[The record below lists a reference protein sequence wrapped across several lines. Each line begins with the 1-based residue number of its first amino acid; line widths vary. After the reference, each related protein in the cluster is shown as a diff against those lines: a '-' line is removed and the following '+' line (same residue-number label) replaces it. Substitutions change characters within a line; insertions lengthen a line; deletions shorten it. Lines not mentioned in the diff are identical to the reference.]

1 MKHFLIT
8 VIVVIAY
15 SCSSES
21 TEATLKDNLVTT
33 EITEQNYAITPQVEI
48 LETPSEYISKL
59 DILLSQNPD
68 DSCDLLIK
76 KLICFAALKNSS
88 NLKATTHKFHDL
100 NDKNFVL
107 TNADLEEL
115 STYGIS
121 HKFDDQRRYIE
132 FYIDTLKI
140 YQMTQ
145 MTSKSFI
152 SDTVIYGQP
161 YKYNSAEMH
170 VK

>member
-1 MKHFLIT
+1 MKTFLIT
-8 VIVVIAY
+8 LIVFSLS
-15 SCSSES
+15 SCSSEP
-21 TEATLKDNLVTT
+21 TESKEDIKKASPQIHV
-33 EITEQNYAITPQVEI
+33 QNDTISSQI
-48 LETPSEYISKL
+48 KTPSDYLTKL

-76 KLICFAALKNSS
+76 KLICFAALKDSS

-100 NDKNFVL
+100 NDKDFVL
-107 TNADLEEL
+107 TTTDLEEL

-121 HKFDDQRRYIE
+121 HKLDDQRRYIE

-145 MTSKSFI
+145 MITKSFI

-170 VK
+170 VY